1 MLFTGLGQSILGET
15 VPWVSVPPSVYGL
28 GWYSR
33 PRAQFLPIQTSQPVN
48 NIIIYIYIFWV
59 EYCGFPEAFLQISYI
74 SLVLR
79 IVLLVKN
86 VSVKILYLRNI
97 ILIS

>member
-15 VPWVSVPPSVYGL
+15 VPSVSAPPSVYGL

-48 NIIIYIYIFWV
+48 NIYIYIFLV
-59 EYCGFPEAFLQISYI
+59 EYCGFPEGFLRISYI

-86 VSVKILYLRNI
+86 VSGKILYLH

>member
-15 VPWVSVPPSVYGL
+15 VPSVSAPPSVYGL

-48 NIIIYIYIFWV
+48 NIYIYFFGGILWV
-59 EYCGFPEAFLQISYI
+59 SLGVFTNFLYK
-74 SLVLR
+74 LKVLR

-86 VSVKILYLRNI
+86 VSGKILYLH